1 MEAEN
6 DDETNVGTVTIEI
19 PDNVADGNTIRL
31 TGVRTD
37 VSSLAAGDDIIGT
50 ISSSAPTGL
59 IPIGQSRSATVSA
72 VVAEV
77 KAGLEVGISPAS
89 RLICTIGTEEEGA
102 GGTAAITVTEG
113 FASAWEDRAHRHPHH
128 HQDQRTA
135 SGGDLAVAV
144 ECALHGSW
152 GCDR

>member
-1 MEAEN
+1 MFPSGTDGITVEAEN
-6 DDETNVGTVTIEI
+6 DDDTNVGTVTIEA
-19 PDNVADGNTIRL
+19 PRSKVADGNTIRL

-77 KAGLEVGISPAS
+77 KAGLEVGIAAAS
-89 RLICTIGTEEEGA
+89 RLICTIG
-102 GGTAAITVTEG
+102 
-113 FASAWEDRAHRHPHH
+113 HR
-128 HQDQRTA
+128 R
-135 SGGDLAVAV
+135 
-144 ECALHGSW
+144 
-152 GCDR
+152 RR